1 MKTRGETVEKYRAAF
16 ENGTEGLNYLKLCR
30 IIALN
35 CSEEDKIRCLTQ
47 EIDHII
53 CGYMSS
59 KRHSDNWD
67 LPDKNE

>member
-1 MKTRGETVEKYRAAF
+1 MKTRGETVEEYRATF
-16 ENGTEGLNYLKLCR
+16 ESGTEGAKLFETMQNV
-30 IIALN
+30 IALK

-59 KRHSDNWD
+59 KRN
-67 LPDKNE
+67 PDY